1 MDHDQAVVGSECI
14 FAVQPDMESAI
25 FRQAAEQP
33 VVKRQQSMD
42 DPLFPRFRLP
52 EQTAAIKS
60 FPAKPRT
67 RLSILLFS
75 TMIAFL
81 PAVKFSDTLFCRF

>member
-1 MDHDQAVVGSECI
+1 MDHDQAVVSPECV
-14 FAVQPDMESAI
+14 FAVQPDMDPAI
-25 FRQAAEQP
+25 FRQTAEQS

-81 PAVKFSDTLFCRF
+81 PAVRFSDT

>member
-33 VVKRQQSMD
+33 VVKRLQSMD

-52 EQTAAIKS
+52 EQTAAIKC
-60 FPAKPRT
+60 FPAKPRI

-81 PAVKFSDTLFCRF
+81 PAVRFSDTLFCRF